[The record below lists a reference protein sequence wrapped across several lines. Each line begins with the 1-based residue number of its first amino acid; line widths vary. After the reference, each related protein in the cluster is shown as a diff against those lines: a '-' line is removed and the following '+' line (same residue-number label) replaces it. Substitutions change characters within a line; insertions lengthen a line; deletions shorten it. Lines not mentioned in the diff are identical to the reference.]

1 MAAAEGHVAHARPQ
15 HRPSHALNGPNDLP
29 YQHLVCPAFCS
40 TGRPLDARLGL
51 MTENPDADRDRREE
65 DEPAKGSLS
74 GCSAREIDGEIDA
87 PDADREDPQ

>member
-1 MAAAEGHVAHARPQ
+1 
-15 HRPSHALNGPNDLP
+15 
-29 YQHLVCPAFCS
+29 
-40 TGRPLDARLGL
+40 

>member
-1 MAAAEGHVAHARPQ
+1 
-15 HRPSHALNGPNDLP
+15 
-29 YQHLVCPAFCS
+29 
-40 TGRPLDARLGL
+40 

-74 GCSAREIDGEIDA
+74 GGSAREIDGEIDA